1 MQGAVQHGEG
11 DVVSHD
17 RVPQVSDQAMGGRRS
32 EHEAKAEG
40 AICLDGR
47 KPDETR
53 SCFVEGDR
61 ALDRGPWRLALKLN
75 IHQFNLVRR
84 YHRMID
90 AVGMNLCILDAAKEA
105 SLLQLRVVSER
116 IAAKVEV
123 GDARKLK
130 GRVLVCNNR
139 LRVGVLVDYQSTR
152 VAGPVKRKLQKVY
165 I

>member
-1 MQGAVQHGEG
+1 MILYLLILGVPCDNLYVRMGIQMQGTVQHGEG

-17 RVPQVSDQAMGGRRS
+17 WVPQVGDQAMGGRRS

-84 YHRMID
+84 YHRMLN
-90 AVGMNLCILDAAKEA
+90 AVRMNLCILDAAKEA
-105 SLLQLRVVSER
+105 PLLQFRVVSER
-116 IAAKVEV
+116 VAAKVEV
-123 GDARKLK
+123 ADAREDK
-130 GRVLVCNNR
+130 R
-139 LRVGVLVDYQSTR
+139 GVLVGNS
-152 VAGPVKRKLQKVY
+152 
-165 I
+165 